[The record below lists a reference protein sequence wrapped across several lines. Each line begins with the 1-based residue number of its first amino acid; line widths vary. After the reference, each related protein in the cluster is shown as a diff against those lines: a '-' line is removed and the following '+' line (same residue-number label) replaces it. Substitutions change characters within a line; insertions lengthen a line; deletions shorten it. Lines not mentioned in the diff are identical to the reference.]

1 MKFIPKYFL
10 IILINIVY
18 WIPITAQQ
26 DIRQLTAFQEP
37 TIINPAFI
45 GMEETTDLLLLGR
58 QQWVGTDGAPSYQM
72 IQLVRPLK
80 NKKAGTGLSLSHYS
94 AGFFKEIDFSLAY
107 SYKIQWTPQISS
119 RIGLQAS
126 IKNYSINF
134 ADNSIITQR
143 SNDPSIPLGT
153 QINQFKGIFGLGWSL
168 QIADWLQIGISMPRL
183 YANDIGVNPAILNT
197 ATIDPLLLFS
207 IHGRLPGTETLK
219 VYPSLIIR
227 KVDFLPIQTDF
238 NITVALQDLF
248 AFGLGT
254 SSNQGIDAAHFN
266 ASYDLVKK
274 WRIGLFYEFPL
285 AKTTQLPL
293 GSFELFLKY
302 QLGISRGDMT
312 NPRFFF

>member
-1 MKFIPKYFL
+1 MIKLKYSYLFIF
-10 IILINIVY
+10 IIAY
-18 WIPITAQQ
+18 WSPIIAQQ
-26 DIRQLTAFQEP
+26 DIRRLTAFQEP
-37 TIINPAFI
+37 AIINPAFI
-45 GMEETTDLLLLGR
+45 GSQETTDLLLIGR
-58 QQWVGTDGAPSYQM
+58 QQWVGTDGGPNHQL
-72 IQLVRPLK
+72 IQLIQPLK

-107 SYKIQWTPQISS
+107 SYKIQWTPKISS

-126 IKNYSINF
+126 IKNYNINF
-134 ADNSIITQR
+134 ADKSIITRR

-153 QINQFKGIFGLGWSL
+153 QINQFKGIFGIGWSL
-168 QIADWLQIGISMPRL
+168 QVDNWLQIGVAMPRL

-197 ATIDPLLLFS
+197 ATIDPILLFS
-207 IHGRLPGTETLK
+207 IHGRLLGTESLK

-254 SSNQGIDAAHFN
+254 SGNQGIEAAHFN
-266 ASYDLVKK
+266 ASYDLAEK